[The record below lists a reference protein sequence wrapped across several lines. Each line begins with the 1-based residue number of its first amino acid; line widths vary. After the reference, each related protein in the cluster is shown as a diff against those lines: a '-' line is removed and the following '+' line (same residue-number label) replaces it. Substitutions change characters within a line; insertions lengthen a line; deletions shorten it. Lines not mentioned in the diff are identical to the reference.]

1 LTDLALSV
9 VLFNNEIEEGRMFK
23 TISLMMASLKRKAEE
38 LGLTLVGSGDM
49 EWERHEDSGR
59 VTIRFETKP
68 GDDD

>member
-1 LTDLALSV
+1 
-9 VLFNNEIEEGRMFK
+9 MFK